1 MSQEMKDRVRRML
14 DENGVKYDWL
24 EHERVFSMEDCL
36 PIGER
41 LGARH
46 CKNLLLS
53 NRQRTRH
60 YLLLTDDRPFKTAA
74 FARALGVSRVSFVP
88 GEEMPEL
95 LGAEPGAASPLALIN
110 DTQGRVR
117 LVIDARIMNWERV
130 CLHPGDSTASLAMD
144 MTELLKLCK
153 GALGH
158 DYDIADMDSVVL

>member
-1 MSQEMKDRVRRML
+1 MSREMKERVRRML

-95 LGAEPGAASPLALIN
+95 LGAEPGAASPLALIARLPASGRFN
-110 DTQGRVR
+110 CVACHGHDRTAQAVQGR
-117 LVIDARIMNWERV
+117 A
-130 CLHPGDSTASLAMD
+130 GS
-144 MTELLKLCK
+144 
-153 GALGH
+153 
-158 DYDIADMDSVVL
+158 